1 MEKTEEE
8 EVTCVHVQSRTD
20 SPEGSS
26 QAASTGQR
34 EGS

>member
-8 EVTCVHVQSRTD
+8 EITCVQVQSRTG

-26 QAASTGQR
+26 QAASTEQR